1 MKKWIVLVVVLAA
14 AVAGW
19 RWWPARDASRG
30 EADSAFEPAPLVR
43 TNLEVVIES
52 TGVVEPRNRLEIKP
66 PIAGRIEDVLVVEG
80 QMVRRGDI
88 MAWLSSTERAT
99 LLDAARTKDE
109 ATARKWEEIYRATPL
124 MAPLDATVIAR
135 DTEPGQTV
143 TAADTILVLSDRLI
157 VRAQVDETDIGR
169 IRTGMVARV
178 QLDAYAQVEVPALVR
193 HIAYEATTVNNVTIY
208 EVEVEPAFIPEFMKS
223 GMTATVRFVVEASG
237 ETWAVPVDALRDEG
251 GAPAVWLAPEG
262 AGRDPRPL
270 AVSTGLVTRG
280 WVAVTSGLSGEE
292 SLVKPAFRM
301 PDGRKES
308 GSPFMPMR
316 PPGMRPRGSPP

>member
-1 MKKWIVLVVVLAA
+1 MKKIGWIAAVCVLVLGLGF
-14 AVAGW
+14 GW
-19 RWWPARDASRG
+19 RRTAGEG
-30 EADSAFEPAPLVR
+30 EAKPSYEAVELVR

-52 TGVVEPRNRLEIKP
+52 TGVAEPRNRLEIKP

-80 QMVRRGDI
+80 QSVKRGDI

-99 LLDAARTKDE
+99 LLDAARAKDE

-124 MAPLDATVIAR
+124 MAPLEATVIAR

-143 TAADTILVLSDRLI
+143 TAADTVLVLSDRLI

-169 IRTGMVARV
+169 IRTGMAARV
-178 QLDAYAQVEVPALVR
+178 RLDAYAQVEVPAVVR

-208 EVEVEPAFIPEFMKS
+208 EVEVEPADIPAFMKS

-237 ETWAVPVDALRDEG
+237 ETWAVPADALRDEDG
-251 GAPAVWLAPEG
+251 GPAVWLAPQG
-262 AGRDPRPL
+262 AGREPRSH
-270 AVSTGLVTRG
+270 AVSTGLATRG
-280 WVAVTSGLSGEE
+280 WVAITGGLAGDE

-316 PPGMRPRGSPP
+316 PSGMRPRSGPP